1 MATTS
6 RDQQWGAAFAP
17 LGLVLAVLVGS
28 NLVANLW
35 LPHWVYVP
43 WNIAVAAAVVAVA
56 VRIDGRSAR
65 AIGLARDRVVP
76 GLALGA
82 AIAAIPAAVMVLGL
96 LIPATRD
103 VFMDER
109 ADVPLWEMLYKVF
122 VEVPLGT
129 VLLEEI
135 TFRGV
140 LPAMVAVRLAPGPT
154 RRLRANAV
162 AAVLFG
168 LWHILPSMSLGDS
181 NEEIAKEVDPL
192 LLQIGGTVLSVLVT
206 AALAMG
212 LSWMRDRSE
221 SVAAP
226 AVLHTTTNSLGSALA
241 WITQRVL

>member
-1 MATTS
+1 MAATS
-6 RDQQWGAAFAP
+6 RHQDRGAAFLP
-17 LGLVLAVLVGS
+17 LGVVLALLVGS

-43 WNIAVAAAVVAVA
+43 WNMALAAGVVAVA
-56 VRIDGRSAR
+56 VRLDGRSAR
-65 AIGLARDRVVP
+65 SMGLARDRVVP

-82 AIAAIPAAVMVLGL
+82 AIAAVPAAVMVLGV
-96 LIPATRD
+96 LIPATHD
-103 VFMDER
+103 IFMDER

-129 VLLEEI
+129 VLLEEV

-140 LPAMVAVRLAPGPT
+140 LPAMVAVRLRPRPS
-154 RRLRANAV
+154 RRLRANAI

-168 LWHILPSMSLGDS
+168 LWHILPSMSLGES
-181 NEEIAKEVDPL
+181 NEEIAEQVDPL
-192 LLQIGGTVLSVLVT
+192 LLQIGGTVVSVLVT
-206 AALAMG
+206 ATLAMG

-241 WITQRVL
+241 WVAQRVL